1 MMNVRDRSYGSV
13 VWNKQTCQDMG
24 NLTWFYQYHVCN
36 TKTAASYTTAN
47 EGYHYISNLICFSK
61 KKHRRKQG
69 ACMYVHLHSDLYNL
83 FFWTK
88 PGALLIHLRRK
99 ARWDYKSVW
108 LHGKCD
114 LIISSPIFPVI
125 YPIAPLSKLY
135 ANKKQKCFRVF
146 LQTLLTAWA
155 FWIVHWLYNLQ

>member
-1 MMNVRDRSYGSV
+1 MEQTNLSGHGESNMVLPISCLQHQNSSFVHHCKWGIPLH
-13 VWNKQTCQDMG
+13 KQPH
-24 NLTWFYQYHVCN
+24 LF
-36 TKTAASYTTAN
+36 
-47 EGYHYISNLICFSK
+47 LK
-61 KKHRRKQG
+61 KNHRRKQG

-135 ANKKQKCFRVF
+135 ANKKQECFRVF